1 MIRAEAPTGEA
12 SRVLF
17 AEYMAL
23 VRERLGD
30 AFTPSEDIFATEDA
44 FDGPGT
50 AWLVVYENGR
60 PVACGGLR
68 PLEPGVGEIKRM
80 FVTAAARRRGHGRAL
95 LAELERRAL
104 AAGYDRV
111 RLYTTEVL
119 YEALALYDHAGYRR
133 VDIAPV
139 DERAD
144 DVWLEKRLFA

>member
-1 MIRAEAPTGEA
+1 VIRSEPPTAAA
-12 SRVLF
+12 SRALF

-30 AFTPSEDIFATEDA
+30 DFRPTEDIFATEGA

-50 AWLVVYENGR
+50 TWLVVYEDDR

-68 PLEPGVGEIKRM
+68 PVEPGVGEIKRM
-80 FVTAAARRRGHGRAL
+80 FVTARARRRGHGRAL
-95 LAELERRAL
+95 LAELERRARD
-104 AAGYDRV
+104 AGYERV

-119 YEALALYDHAGYRR
+119 REARALYDAAGYRP

-139 DERAD
+139 DDRAD
-144 DVWLEKRLFA
+144 DVWLEKRL

>member
-30 AFTPSEDIFATEDA
+30 AFTPSEDIFATEGA

-50 AWLVVYENGR
+50 AWLVVYADDR

-80 FVTAAARRRGHGRAL
+80 FVTPAARRRGHGRAL

-119 YEALALYDHAGYRR
+119 HEARALYDDAGYSR
-133 VDIAPV
+133 VDLAPV

-144 DVWLEKRLFA
+144 DVWLEKRL